1 MGWVRLEIRL
11 EVRVRVRVLHQKE
24 TQPVSQKKP
33 SAFGFELR
41 ALRCPLHPKSMGTTH
56 YVPTRCPY

>member
-1 MGWVRLEIRL
+1 MGWVRLGVRL

-33 SAFGFELR
+33 SAFGFAAENSQWIL
-41 ALRCPLHPKSMGTTH
+41 LVENTSVNL
-56 YVPTRCPY
+56 